1 MAKRKIVKFPDER
14 LRRISKKVT
23 DFDDELSE
31 LLDDMRETMYAN
43 DGMGLAAPQV
53 GIPIRAVVMDV
64 NGNFFELINPEI
76 VRAEGEQIDDEGCL
90 SVGPYNDKVKRP
102 YKVTVKAQDRFG
114 YHYEITGEKY
124 FARCAS
130 HEIDHLD
137 GKLFIDISENGQ
149 DYIKTHGKK

>member
-149 DYIKTHGKK
+149 DYIKKHGKN

>member
-23 DFDDELSE
+23 EFDDELGE

-53 GIPIRAVVMDV
+53 GVPIRAVVMDV
-64 NGNFFELINPEI
+64 CGNFFEFVNPEI
-76 VRAEGEQIDDEGCL
+76 TFEEGEQIDDEGCL
-90 SVGPYNDKVKRP
+90 SVGPYNDKVTRP

-114 YHYEITGEKY
+114 YRYEITGEKY

-130 HEIDHLD
+130 HEIDHLN
-137 GKLFIDISENGQ
+137 GVLFIDKSEKGQ
-149 DYIKTHGKK
+149 DYIKKHGKK